1 MLKLTGKAGKSL
13 VVEAIQ
19 NRFNNLRIYS
29 YNEYV
34 VPTMESYHVDSN
46 EYSVDEFCKF
56 VYENMLSLSAE
67 NFPISIVVIY
77 TNLQEEINTIESLAC
92 ILEAE
97 QLAGMVIV
105 TSR

>member
-46 EYSVDEFCKF
+46 EYSVDEYKLTRR
-56 VYENMLSLSAE
+56 N
-67 NFPISIVVIY
+67 
-77 TNLQEEINTIESLAC
+77 
-92 ILEAE
+92 
-97 QLAGMVIV
+97 
-105 TSR
+105 

>member
-29 YNEYV
+29 YNEYM

-46 EYSVDEFCKF
+46 
-56 VYENMLSLSAE
+56 
-67 NFPISIVVIY
+67 
-77 TNLQEEINTIESLAC
+77 
-92 ILEAE
+92 
-97 QLAGMVIV
+97 
-105 TSR
+105 

>member
-29 YNEYV
+29 YNEYM
-34 VPTMESYHVDSN
+34 VPTMESYHVDSD
-46 EYSVDEFCKF
+46 ECSVDEFCEF
-56 VYENMLSLSAE
+56 VYQDILKLEKEKPLNDA
-67 NFPISIVVIY
+67 IVIY
-77 TNLQEEINTIESLAC
+77 TNLQQIEEIEKLAVELESEYLVR
-92 ILEAE
+92 
-97 QLAGMVIV
+97 MVVI

>member
-1 MLKLTGKAGKSL
+1 MS
-13 VVEAIQ
+13 
-19 NRFNNLRIYS
+19 
-29 YNEYV
+29 
-34 VPTMESYHVDSN
+34 
-46 EYSVDEFCKF
+46 
-56 VYENMLSLSAE
+56 SLSAE